1 MKNPG
6 TKILNSIL
14 ALGMLFIFLGVLL
27 TLAFLG
33 SSPDFA
39 TWSIPVVI
47 FLAGLVDLYIYIAF
61 SRSSFKL
68 FLGLGLTF
76 FGIFSLLLACKLFPS
91 GLESLWPVYALLTGL
106 ALAIAGRTTGKRFTL
121 NYDFPALVLLG
132 LGIVFLL
139 FSFDVIKIPLRSL
152 AVFIYP
158 GILILAGA
166 FLVILFFHRKA
177 LLDILPEEVSKE
189 LNTEPNFSDNEE
201 DLV

>member
-1 MKNPG
+1 M
-6 TKILNSIL
+6 
-14 ALGMLFIFLGVLL
+14 
-27 TLAFLG
+27 
-33 SSPDFA
+33 
-39 TWSIPVVI
+39 
-47 FLAGLVDLYIYIAF
+47 
-61 SRSSFKL
+61 
-68 FLGLGLTF
+68 
-76 FGIFSLLLACKLFPS
+76 
-91 GLESLWPVYALLTGL
+91 
-106 ALAIAGRTTGKRFTL
+106 
-121 NYDFPALVLLG
+121 LLG